1 VRYRH
6 AWPGLLLLGALGL
19 LLVSLLVWGD
29 HFLTPGPAGGIRR
42 LLEIWPASGSQSS
55 AAHVT
60 ATLTEPGDGA
70 APASDLAD
78 EPPPQEAPRAQ
89 DAPPA
94 AAAITPGRPV
104 RPAVSLVR
112 YALDLGTFAID
123 EDAERAEAQ
132 LNQAGFSTVRFRLQ
146 PPARLYAVA
155 VLQAGEAGPVE
166 TSAGSIRVAQDLP
179 LRSAVKL
186 AERLRAAGYRVRIL
200 AAAAK
205 AAQITLRH
213 GNFASRDEAESVR
226 RELSRL
232 GVLTEVV
239 QVR

>member
-6 AWPGLLLLGALGL
+6 AWPGLLLLSALGL

-55 AAHVT
+55 AAHAT

-70 APASDLAD
+70 SPASDLPD
-78 EPPPQEAPRAQ
+78 EPPPKEAPRAQ

-94 AAAITPGRPV
+94 GAATPPGRPVV
-104 RPAVSLVR
+104 RPAVSSVR

-132 LNQAGFSTVRFRLQ
+132 LNQAGFSTVRFRPQ
-146 PPARLYAVA
+146 APARLYTVS
-155 VLQAGEAGPVE
+155 VLPAGEAGPAE
-166 TSAGSIRVAQDLP
+166 TSARSIRVAQDLP

-186 AERLRAAGYRVRIL
+186 AERLRAAGYGVRIF
-200 AAAAK
+200 AEAAK

-232 GVLTEVV
+232 GVEVV